1 MSASTLIERP
11 HPPTSPLILSDRLLT
26 LAEAADRAG
35 FADTAEDLVRLAHK
49 VFDEQQKGGPRK
61 HDA

>member
-1 MSASTLIERP
+1 MSTTTQIERP
-11 HPPTSPLILSDRLLT
+11 YPPTSPLILSDRLLT

-35 FADTAEDLVRLAHK
+35 FADTADDLVRLAHQ
-49 VFDEQQKGGPRK
+49 VFDEQRK